1 MCTNPKFRLVY
12 HDINGN
18 LQSILGL
25 LDLAELPDEEKYQ
38 RVKPYLFAVNNL
50 YSSLSREKTYD
61 AKVNLNRYLSKFSET
76 FVLEDIKINFNLDTI
91 SKDAEVKTKTAVYL
105 GMFFYEFC
113 LILFNNHSEDEG
125 INHLDFDFNQ
135 KLNIIFVSINS
146 VQPLVHVNEFLED
159 FTLINILAQQL
170 KLKSTVKESS
180 FNFQFSL

>member
-18 LQSILGL
+18 LQSVLGL
-25 LDLAELPDEEKYQ
+25 LDLSELPDEEKYQ
-38 RVKPYLFAVNNL
+38 RVKPYLFAINNL
-50 YSSLSREKTYD
+50 YSSLSREKNYD
-61 AKVNLNRYLSKFSET
+61 AKVGLKRYLSKFSET
-76 FVLEDIKINFNLDTI
+76 FFFEHIKVDFNLDAIT
-91 SKDAEVKTKTAVYL
+91 KDVEVKAKTAVYL

-113 LILFNNHSEDEG
+113 LTLFSNYSEKEG
-125 INHLDFDFNQ
+125 INHLDFNFNQ

-146 VQPLVHVNEFLED
+146 AKSINHVNEFLQN
-159 FTLINILAQQL
+159 FTLLNILAQQL